1 MKKAEALKQRIA
13 TLQRQ
18 LRALESSY
26 HMELGREIDRL
37 LQRDDV
43 TLEQVKEVVTRIK
56 AKYY

>member
-1 MKKAEALKQRIA
+1 MKKAEALKQKIA

-43 TLEQVKEVVTRIK
+43 TLEQVKEVVAKVRG
-56 AKYY
+56 KYY